1 MVPELD
7 VTELLTAWRDGD
19 ATAAERLFP
28 LVYQELRRIA
38 HRELY
43 RERPDHT
50 LNTTALVHETYL
62 RLVDQTR
69 ARWADRG
76 QFFAIASRAM
86 RRILVDYARH
96 HLADKRRGWGERVY
110 FDEEGLSLDDRA
122 DLLVAV
128 DEALEL
134 LRHRD
139 ERACRVIECR
149 FFGGFTEEETAA
161 ALGVTD
167 RTVRRDWVRAKE
179 LLYGLLREVHSDPG
193 GAGDRST

>member
-1 MVPELD
+1 MPAELD
-7 VTELLTAWRDGD
+7 VTKLLTAWREGD
-19 ATAAERLFP
+19 STAGDRLFP

-43 RERPDHT
+43 GERPDHT

-69 ARWADRG
+69 AQWADRG
-76 QFFAIASRAM
+76 QFFAVASQAM

-96 HLADKRRGWGERVY
+96 HRADKRRGWRERMY
-110 FDEEGLSLDDRA
+110 LDEEELSLEDRA
-122 DLLVAV
+122 ELVVAV
-128 DEALEL
+128 DEALEVI
-134 LRHRD
+134 RPRD
-139 ERACRVIECR
+139 ERAYRVIECR

-167 RTVRRDWVRAKE
+167 RTVRRDWIRAKE
-179 LLYGLLREVHSDPG
+179 LLYGLLRE
-193 GAGDRST
+193 GA